1 MVESPP
7 KKVGQEIDL
16 EDPLY
21 LAPPVCFTTVYY
33 VFYASL
39 VLTTVLLLLTTRLF
53 VLHTHYTSRIVF
65 AVQTLRKTN
74 SVM

>member
-1 MVESPP
+1 MELDEGSPGKEKRQLRETTWVMVESPP

-39 VLTTVLLLLTTRLF
+39 VLTTVLLLLTT
-53 VLHTHYTSRIVF
+53 
-65 AVQTLRKTN
+65 
-74 SVM
+74 